1 MRETRVDKNDN
12 SKYKEMKKIFEKSI
26 VAKDNLKKGIIL
38 DIDSLAFKKP
48 GDGIPA
54 SSFKEV
60 IGKKLNRDL
69 QKDSKISW
77 DDLIWKKEFAL

>member
-1 MRETRVDKNDN
+1 MRETKVDKNDN

-26 VAKDNLKKGIIL
+26 VTKDYLKKGIIL
-38 DIDSLAFKKP
+38 DINNLAFKKP

-60 IGKKLNRDL
+60 IGKKLKRSL
-69 QKDSKISW
+69 KKDSKISW
-77 DDLIWKKEFAL
+77 DDLT